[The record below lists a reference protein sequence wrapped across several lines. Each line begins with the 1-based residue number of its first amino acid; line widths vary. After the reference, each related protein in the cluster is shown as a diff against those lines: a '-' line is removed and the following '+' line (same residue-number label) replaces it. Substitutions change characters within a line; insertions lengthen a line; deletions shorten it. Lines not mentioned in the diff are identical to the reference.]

1 MQVLAPE
8 APLDWPPA
16 ARRSDPG
23 PSPAHVN
30 LENTTDAGFEQAD
43 QTGSEATH
51 LALGDANP
59 SDPSEYVSRL
69 ALPLTTFDGSKH
81 KQASHP
87 KSNKRW
93 LAISL
98 GGLGLVV
105 LAGLGVWLAPKLT
118 SSLSAAPSDDASA
131 PSAAAAPTLPAAP
144 AAVVT
149 DTSAA
154 SDPVRF
160 TPTPTRPP
168 AAPAMTS
175 GPSAQLEKKAIERLI
190 ANDYPAAKP
199 LYEKLRSA
207 EPTRP
212 EFGLMVELLNRAGS
226 RACGQAGQAPCA
238 GAPP

>member
-1 MQVLAPE
+1 VLAPE

-16 ARRSDPG
+16 TRRSDPG
-23 PSPAHVN
+23 PAPVNLN
-30 LENTTDAGFEQAD
+30 LENTTDAAFEQLAV
-43 QTGSEATH
+43 TGSEATQ
-51 LALGDANP
+51 LGLSTDSSS

-81 KQASHP
+81 KQPRRVSKP
-87 KSNKRW
+87 NKRW

-98 GGLGLVV
+98 GGLALVV
-105 LAGLGVWLAPKLT
+105 LAGLGVWLGPKLLARLT
-118 SSLSAAPSDDASA
+118 SGSESAAATA
-131 PSAAAAPTLPAAP
+131 PAAAPTLPVAP
-144 AAVVT
+144 ATAVT

-190 ANDYPAAKP
+190 ANDFPAAKQ

-207 EPTRP
+207 EPTRH
-212 EFGLMVELLNRAGS
+212 EFALMVELLSRAGA
-226 RACGQAGQAPCA
+226 RPCGQPGQAPCA
-238 GAPP
+238 GAQP